1 MPKKDAALLDKTPP
15 ITLDD
20 LRDQFQHSDWSA
32 STSPYNVARADAE
45 HAKVYT
51 TVREYFN
58 EFWAKKLKDDGYKH
72 PLRNYS
78 DNYPIK
84 LLEKTEGDYIAG
96 TIMEIIEDDTPLDN
110 IFEIFFTAM
119 AEPLSKEL
127 EAYAA
132 SMDKPMD
139 SLTDDEIYSVID
151 KIADKSLSAMMSL
164 LQQTQN
170 VPEIIG
176 ITKENG
182 AYEDFPWATNF
193 EKADFHRKWYH
204 TRTAVGKMLSLDEIL
219 DEGDKAQYEVVGNA
233 IDSVSEAEIAKLASK
248 FIETLDSVDSQ
259 ICYMRMDGKTNA
271 EIAEALN
278 YKTPSAVTK
287 RLAKIKTKFNEFF
300 AEQ

>member
-1 MPKKDAALLDKTPP
+1 MPKKDTTLLDKSSP

-20 LRDQFQHSDWSA
+20 LKDQFHRNDWSA
-32 STSPYNVARADAE
+32 STSPYNVASADAE
-45 HAKVYT
+45 HAKIYT
-51 TVREYFN
+51 MVREYYN
-58 EFWAKKLKDDGYKH
+58 EFWAKKLKDNGYKH
-72 PLRNYS
+72 PLRDYS
-78 DNYPIK
+78 DNYPVR
-84 LLEKTEGDYIAG
+84 LLEKSEGDYIAG
-96 TIMEIIEDDTPLDN
+96 TIMEIIEDDTALDN
-110 IFEIFFTAM
+110 VFEIFFTAM
-119 AEPLSKEL
+119 AEPLSREL

-132 SMDKPMD
+132 SMEKTVD

-151 KIADKSLSAMMSL
+151 NIADKSLSTMMRL

-182 AYEDFPWATNF
+182 AYEDFPWSTNF

-233 IDSVSEAEIAKLASK
+233 IDTVSEADITKIADK
-248 FIETLDSVDSQ
+248 FIATLDSVDSQ

-271 EIAEALN
+271 EIAEALS